1 MFEIKIGEE
10 NTVQIIGRFD
20 ASQTDKAKDVFKEIT
35 KTTLVDFEK
44 LIYISSAGLGVL
56 LMTQKRLK
64 KNDYELILTHL
75 NNHIKEVFRYAG
87 FDMIFRIE

>member
-1 MFEIKIGEE
+1 MFEIKIGEQS
-10 NTVQIIGRFD
+10 TIQIIGRFD
-20 ASQTDKAKDVFKEIT
+20 ASQTELAKNIFKDIT
-35 KTTLVDFEK
+35 KTTKVDFEN
-44 LIYISSAGLGVL
+44 LNYISSAGLGVL

-64 KNDYELILTHL
+64 GNEYELILINL